1 MVTLVVSIDATF
13 GINYAKRSFIGPGL
27 VYCYARSRT
36 SRSAFLSIFV

>member
-1 MVTLVVSIDATF
+1 MAMIVVSIDANF
-13 GINYAKRSFIGPGL
+13 GINYAKRSFIGPSL